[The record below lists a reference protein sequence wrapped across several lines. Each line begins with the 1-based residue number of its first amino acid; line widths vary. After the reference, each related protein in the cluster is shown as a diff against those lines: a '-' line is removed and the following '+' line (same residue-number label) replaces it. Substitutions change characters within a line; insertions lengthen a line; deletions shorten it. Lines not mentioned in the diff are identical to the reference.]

1 MLMNWIRIFLIIVLV
16 AAIMGFTGVTASKLV
31 LDIARGI
38 FGVFLVLF
46 VITIFVYISSGK
58 N

>member
-16 AAIMGFTGVTASKLV
+16 AAVMGFTGITASKLI
-31 LDIARGI
+31 LDMARGI

-46 VITIFVYISSGK
+46 VITVFAHISCSK
-58 N
+58 S